1 MVYIST
7 QKEEF
12 YKEHIIDVEI
22 ISKQSFKVQFVATIM
37 NVPGDCGRVGRTL
50 GKDERRKH

>member
-1 MVYIST
+1 VVYIST

-12 YKEHIIDVEI
+12 YKEHIVDVEI
-22 ISKQSFKVQFVATIM
+22 ISKQSFKVQFVAIIM